1 MKGGQDND
9 VFQTF
14 LIMLQIHGLIH
25 ESSKHPATFPVDFL
39 V

>member
-1 MKGGQDND
+1 MKTSQDNG
-9 VFQTF
+9 VFRTC
-14 LIMLQIHGLIH
+14 LIILQIHGLIH